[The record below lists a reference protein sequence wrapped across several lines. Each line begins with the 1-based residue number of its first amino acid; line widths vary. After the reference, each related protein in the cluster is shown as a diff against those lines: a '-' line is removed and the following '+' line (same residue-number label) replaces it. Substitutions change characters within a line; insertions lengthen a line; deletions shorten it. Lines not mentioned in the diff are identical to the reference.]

1 MEDSFLPCVYSVTV
15 RGVLYSSRNGLK
27 NMTSSYKVLFIYSHG
42 FQFLSLVYDI
52 ITPREFIYKKT

>member
-1 MEDSFLPCVYSVTV
+1 VTV
-15 RGVLYSSRNGLK
+15 PGFLYSSRGWVK
-27 NMTSSYKVLFIYSHG
+27 FMTSSHEVLFIYPHG